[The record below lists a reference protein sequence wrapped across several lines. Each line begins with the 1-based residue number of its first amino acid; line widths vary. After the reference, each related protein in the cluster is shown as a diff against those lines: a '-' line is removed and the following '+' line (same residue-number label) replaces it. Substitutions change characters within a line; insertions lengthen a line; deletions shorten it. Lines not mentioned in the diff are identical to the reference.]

1 VWPSKILQVDD
12 GKSPDESER
21 VAEALERIYQSSARK
36 NRNEA
41 PPLRLVEPPDDD

>member
-1 VWPSKILQVDD
+1 VTIDRYGHLF
-12 GKSPDESER
+12 PDESER

-41 PPLRLVEPPDDD
+41 LPLRLVEPPDDD